1 MKNSIQILFLSLVL
15 AASAG
20 AAKATG
26 IALLAPVTIDPDS
39 KMPDAV
45 RQECR
50 LDYQLQNDVLAAMQH
65 YDHQATTTTDPNA
78 GQVLKV
84 TITYVLG
91 VGGGAWTGPK
101 VLAVKTE
108 YLNDG
113 KVEYV
118 AKMHRRSSLGGVFRG
133 TCSLLNGASKGLGKY
148 IAKWAQHP
156 KSNLKDE
163 EDPDAPAG
171 ADKDSRPGVVNGI
184 DPDAEAPVAAS
195 ASGAS
200 R

>member
-1 MKNSIQILFLSLVL
+1 MKIQILFLALVL
-15 AASAG
+15 SAWTGSTQAAG
-20 AAKATG
+20 V
-26 IALLAPVTIDPDS
+26 ALLAPVTIDPDS

-50 LDYQLQNDVLAAMQH
+50 LDYQLQNDILSAMQH
-65 YDHQATTTTDPNA
+65 YDRQATTTTDAGA

-113 KVEYV
+113 KVEYT

-133 TCSLLNGASKGLGKY
+133 TCALLDGASKGLGKY

-156 KSNLKDE
+156 KTNLKDE

-171 ADKDSRPGVVNGI
+171 TDKNSHPGVVNGI
-184 DPDAEAPVAAS
+184 DPDAEAPVAAP